1 VGVLHRD
8 VLHRDEGSVVL
19 RHGRAVVQS
28 RRGVLTEAALDAVHS
43 TLEGMRAENAV
54 PIALLVVL
62 ERDAP
67 PPPPKL
73 RERMRRFLP
82 EIADTPDVWTAIV
95 VAPGGMSA
103 SLMRGAQIPTGRVHS
118 ASTVERACRWLT
130 TATGV
135 VATELRTA
143 LDAARAYHD
152 R

>member
-1 VGVLHRD
+1 
-8 VLHRDEGSVVL
+8 LHRDEGSVVL
-19 RHGRAVVQS
+19 RRDRVVVQS

-43 TLEGMRAENAV
+43 ALEAMRAESTM

-82 EIADTPDVWTAIV
+82 ELAATPDVWTAIV

-103 SLMRGAQIPTGRVHS
+103 SLMRGARVPVGRVHS

-130 TATGV
+130 SATGV

-143 LDAARAYHD
+143 LDAARAHHD
-152 R
+152 G

>member
-1 VGVLHRD
+1 MGVLH
-8 VLHRDEGSVVL
+8 HDEGSVVL

-28 RRGVLTEAALDAVHS
+28 RRGVLTEAALEAVHA
-43 TLEGMRAENAV
+43 TLEEMRAENAV

-67 PPPPKL
+67 PPPPRL

-82 EIADTPDVWTAIV
+82 ELAETPDVWTAIV

-103 SLMRGAQIPTGRVHS
+103 SLMRGARVPAGRVHS
-118 ASTVERACRWLT
+118 ASTVERACRWLA

-135 VATELRTA
+135 VATELRAA
-143 LDAARAYHD
+143 LDVARARHD
-152 R
+152 ARA